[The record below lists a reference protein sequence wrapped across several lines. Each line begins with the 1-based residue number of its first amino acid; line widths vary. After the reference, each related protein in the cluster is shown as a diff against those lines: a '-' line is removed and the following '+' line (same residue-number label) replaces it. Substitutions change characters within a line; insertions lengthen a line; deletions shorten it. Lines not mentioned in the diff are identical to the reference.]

1 MISVRALC
9 DLTAKIGSLDLR
21 FTSSPTVIEGM
32 LGHLMVASRRDQ
44 YYLTEI
50 TLAGE
55 YENIF
60 VCG

>member
-1 MISVRALC
+1 VRTLC

-21 FTSSPTVIEGM
+21 FTPLPTAVEGM
-32 LGHLMVASRRDQ
+32 LSHLIVASRRDQ